1 MTDAVNRR
9 RAPGESG
16 DVGTGNA
23 VTGAT
28 SPRDSAVRLTGVTKT
43 FGAVRA
49 VDGIDLSISP
59 GETVALLGPNG
70 AGKSTAINMM
80 LGLLEPTGGRI
91 EGFGTSPRRAVMAG
105 RIGAM
110 LQEAGFV
117 GNATV
122 REMVD
127 LARAVYPKPLPTDEV
142 LRIAGLADLAGRRLD
157 KLSGGQSQRARFAF
171 ALAGNPDLLMLDE
184 PTSAM
189 DVASRQGF
197 WAAMRAY
204 AAGGKTILFA
214 THYLEE
220 ADDFADRVIVV
231 AHGRIIADGTGAQI
245 KKVVGGRTVSFGLD
259 GGGTAELDR
268 LPGVNGVEVRGDR
281 AFLRSDDSDAT
292 VRALITSGRPFAE
305 LEIAGAGLEEAFLA
319 LTNDNALTN
328 DSATV
333 TSGKES

>member
-1 MTDAVNRR
+1 MTQAAVRLT
-9 RAPGESG
+9 
-16 DVGTGNA
+16 D
-23 VTGAT
+23 
-28 SPRDSAVRLTGVTKT
+28 AVRLTGVTKT
-43 FGAVRA
+43 FGSVRA
-49 VDGIDLSISP
+49 VDGLDLSIAS

-70 AGKSTAINMM
+70 AGKSTTINMM
-80 LGLLEPTGGRI
+80 LGLLAPAAGRI
-91 EGFGTSPRRAVMAG
+91 GIFGGSPQRAVSDG

-110 LQEAGFV
+110 LQDAGFV
-117 GNATV
+117 PNATV

-127 LARAVYPKPLPTDEV
+127 LARAVYPRPLAAEEI
-142 LRIAGLADLAGRRLD
+142 LRIAGLTDIAGRRLD

-171 ALAGNPDLLMLDE
+171 ALAGNPDLLVLDE

-189 DVASRQGF
+189 DVASRQAF

-231 AHGRIIADGTGAQI
+231 AGGRIIADGTGAQI
-245 KKVVGGRTVSFGLD
+245 KKVVGGRTVSFGLAGT
-259 GGGTAELDR
+259 GGADLW
-268 LPGVNGVEVRGDR
+268 LPGVSAVDIRGDR

-292 VRALITSGRPFAE
+292 VRALITSGRPFAD

-319 LTNDNALTN
+319 LT
-328 DSATV
+328 
-333 TSGKES
+333 GKEA

>member
-1 MTDAVNRR
+1 MTDALK
-9 RAPGESG
+9 
-16 DVGTGNA
+16 
-23 VTGAT
+23 
-28 SPRDSAVRLTGVTKT
+28 LTGVTKT

-49 VDGIDLSISP
+49 VDGIDLSIAP

-70 AGKSTAINMM
+70 AGKSTTINML
-80 LGLLEPTGGRI
+80 LGLLEPTHGTV
-91 EGFGTSPRRAVMAG
+91 EVFGTSPHAAVRAG

-110 LQEAGFV
+110 LQDAGFV
-117 GNATV
+117 PNATV

-127 LARAVYPKPLPTDEV
+127 LARAVYPKPLPTDEI
-142 LRIAGLADLAGRRLD
+142 LRIADLTDIGGRRLD

-204 AAGGKTILFA
+204 AAGGKTIVFA

-231 AHGRIIADGTGAQI
+231 ANGRVIADGTGAAI
-245 KKVVGGRTVSFGLD
+245 KKIVGGRTVSFDLE
-259 GGGTAELDR
+259 GGSGADLDR
-268 LPGVNGVEVRGDR
+268 LPGVNVVELRGDR
-281 AFLRSDDSDAT
+281 AVLRSDDSDAT
-292 VRALITSGRPFAE
+292 VRALINSGRPFAD

-319 LTNDNALTN
+319 LTSN
-328 DSATV
+328 
-333 TSGKES
+333 SGKES

>member
-1 MTDAVNRR
+1 MTQAAVRLT
-9 RAPGESG
+9 
-16 DVGTGNA
+16 D
-23 VTGAT
+23 
-28 SPRDSAVRLTGVTKT
+28 AVRLTGVTKT
-43 FGAVRA
+43 FGSVRA
-49 VDGIDLSISP
+49 VDGLDLSIAS

-70 AGKSTAINMM
+70 AGKSTTINMM
-80 LGLLEPTGGRI
+80 LGLLAPAAGRI
-91 EGFGTSPRRAVMAG
+91 EVFGGSPQRAVSDG

-110 LQEAGFV
+110 LQDAGFV
-117 GNATV
+117 PNATV

-127 LARAVYPKPLPTDEV
+127 LARAVYARPLPAEEI
-142 LRIAGLADLAGRRLD
+142 LRVAGLTDIAGRRLD

-171 ALAGNPDLLMLDE
+171 ALAGNPNLLVLDE

-189 DVASRQGF
+189 DVASRQAF

-231 AHGRIIADGTGAQI
+231 AGGRIVADGTGAQI
-245 KKVVGGRTVSFGLD
+245 KKVVGGRTVSFGLAGT
-259 GGGTAELDR
+259 GGADLW
-268 LPGVNGVEVRGDR
+268 LPGVSAVDIRGDR

-292 VRALITSGRPFAE
+292 VRALITSGRPFAD

-319 LTNDNALTN
+319 LT
-328 DSATV
+328 
-333 TSGKES
+333 GKEA

>member
-1 MTDAVNRR
+1 MTDALK
-9 RAPGESG
+9 
-16 DVGTGNA
+16 
-23 VTGAT
+23 
-28 SPRDSAVRLTGVTKT
+28 LTGVKKA

-49 VDGIDLSISP
+49 VDGIDLSIAP

-70 AGKSTAINMM
+70 AGKSTMINMM
-80 LGLLEPTGGRI
+80 LGLLEPTSGRI
-91 EGFGTSPRRAVMAG
+91 DVFGTEPRRAVRAG

-117 GNATV
+117 SNATV

-142 LRIAGLADLAGRRLD
+142 LRIADLADLAGRRLD

-231 AHGRIIADGTGAQI
+231 AHGRVIADGTGAQI
-245 KKVVGGRTVSFGLD
+245 KKVVGGRTVSFGLN
-259 GGGTAELDR
+259 GGGTADLDK
-268 LPGVNGVEVRGDR
+268 LPGVSRIEVRGDR

-292 VRALITSGRPFAE
+292 VRALVGSGRPFAD
-305 LEIAGAGLEEAFLA
+305 LEIAGAGLEEAFLV
-319 LTNDNALTN
+319 LTNDDATNSEATNGGASKEGSSVLTG
-328 DSATV
+328 T
-333 TSGKES
+333 TSEG

>member
-1 MTDAVNRR
+1 MTQAAVRLT
-9 RAPGESG
+9 
-16 DVGTGNA
+16 D
-23 VTGAT
+23 
-28 SPRDSAVRLTGVTKT
+28 AVRLTGVTKT
-43 FGAVRA
+43 FGSVRA
-49 VDGIDLSISP
+49 VDGLDLSIAS

-70 AGKSTAINMM
+70 AGKSTTINMM
-80 LGLLEPTGGRI
+80 LGLLAPAAGRI
-91 EGFGTSPRRAVMAG
+91 EVFGGSPQRAVSDG

-110 LQEAGFV
+110 LQDAGFV
-117 GNATV
+117 PNATV

-127 LARAVYPKPLPTDEV
+127 LARAVYPRPLPAEEI
-142 LRIAGLADLAGRRLD
+142 LRIAGLTDIAGRRLD

-171 ALAGNPDLLMLDE
+171 ALAGNPNLLVLDE

-189 DVASRQGF
+189 DVASRQAF

-231 AHGRIIADGTGAQI
+231 AGGRIVADGTGAQI
-245 KKVVGGRTVSFGLD
+245 KKVVGGRTVSFGLAGT
-259 GGGTAELDR
+259 GGADLW
-268 LPGVNGVEVRGDR
+268 LPGVSAVDIRGDR

-292 VRALITSGRPFAE
+292 VRALITSGRPFAD

-319 LTNDNALTN
+319 LT
-328 DSATV
+328 
-333 TSGKES
+333 GKEA

>member
-1 MTDAVNRR
+1 MTDAVQQG
-9 RAPGESG
+9 RALRGSRGSGPGEVS
-16 DVGTGNA
+16 A
-23 VTGAT
+23 GARSPQT
-28 SPRDSAVRLTGVTKT
+28 SALKLTGVTKT

-49 VDGIDLSISP
+49 VDGIDLSIAP

-70 AGKSTAINMM
+70 AGTSTTINLM
-80 LGLLEPTGGRI
+80 LGLLEPTGGKV
-91 EGFGTSPRRAVMAG
+91 EVFGTSPHRAVRAG

-110 LQEAGFV
+110 LQDAGFV
-117 GNATV
+117 PNATV

-127 LARAVYPKPLPTDEV
+127 LARAVYPKPLPTNEV
-142 LRIAGLADLAGRRLD
+142 LRIADLTDIAGRRLD

-189 DVASRQGF
+189 DVAARQAF

-231 AHGRIIADGTGAQI
+231 ANGKVIADGTGAQI
-245 KKVVGGRTVSFGLD
+245 KKVVGGRTVSFDLEGA
-259 GGGTAELDR
+259 GTGDLGK
-268 LPGVNGVEVRGDR
+268 LPGVNGIEIRGTR

-292 VRALITSGRPFAE
+292 VRALITSGRPFAD

-319 LTNDNALTN
+319 LTGDANHNADAN
-328 DSATV
+328 NATM
-333 TSGKES
+333 SGV

>member
-1 MTDAVNRR
+1 MTQAAVRLT
-9 RAPGESG
+9 
-16 DVGTGNA
+16 D
-23 VTGAT
+23 
-28 SPRDSAVRLTGVTKT
+28 AVRLTGVTKT
-43 FGAVRA
+43 FGSVRA
-49 VDGIDLSISP
+49 VDGLDLSIAS

-70 AGKSTAINMM
+70 AGKSTTINMM
-80 LGLLEPTGGRI
+80 LGLLAPAAGRI
-91 EGFGTSPRRAVMAG
+91 EVFGGSPQRAVSDG

-110 LQEAGFV
+110 LQDAGFV
-117 GNATV
+117 PNATV

-127 LARAVYPKPLPTDEV
+127 LARAVYPRPLPAEEI
-142 LRIAGLADLAGRRLD
+142 LRIAGLTDIAGRRLD

-171 ALAGNPDLLMLDE
+171 ALAGNPNLLVLDE

-189 DVASRQGF
+189 DVASRQAF

-231 AHGRIIADGTGAQI
+231 AGGRIIADGTGAQI
-245 KKVVGGRTVSFGLD
+245 KKVVGGRTVSFGLAGT
-259 GGGTAELDR
+259 GGADLW
-268 LPGVNGVEVRGDR
+268 LPGVSAVDIRGDR

-292 VRALITSGRPFAE
+292 VRALITSGRPFAD

-319 LTNDNALTN
+319 LT
-328 DSATV
+328 
-333 TSGKES
+333 GKEA

>member
-1 MTDAVNRR
+1 MTDALK
-9 RAPGESG
+9 
-16 DVGTGNA
+16 
-23 VTGAT
+23 
-28 SPRDSAVRLTGVTKT
+28 LTGVKKAY
-43 FGAVRA
+43 GAVRA
-49 VDGIDLSISP
+49 VDGIDLSIAP

-70 AGKSTAINMM
+70 AGKSTMINMM
-80 LGLLEPTGGRI
+80 LGLLEPTSGRI
-91 EGFGTSPRRAVMAG
+91 DVFGTEPRRAVRAG

-117 GNATV
+117 PNATV

-127 LARAVYPKPLPTDEV
+127 LARAVYPKPLSSDEI
-142 LRIAGLADLAGRRLD
+142 LRIADLADLAGRRLD

-189 DVASRQGF
+189 DVGSRQAF

-231 AHGRIIADGTGAQI
+231 AHGRVIADGTGAQI

-259 GGGTAELDR
+259 GGGSADLDK
-268 LPGVNGVEVRGDR
+268 LPGVNRIEIRGDR

-292 VRALITSGRPFAE
+292 VRALVASGRPFAD
-305 LEIAGAGLEEAFLA
+305 LEVAGAGLEEAFLA
-319 LTNDNALTN
+319 LTNDDAPTNGDALTN
-328 DSATV
+328 DDAVATKENPAGGETV
-333 TSGKES
+333 LTGTTSEG

>member
-1 MTDAVNRR
+1 MTQAAVRLT
-9 RAPGESG
+9 
-16 DVGTGNA
+16 D
-23 VTGAT
+23 
-28 SPRDSAVRLTGVTKT
+28 AVRLTGVTKT
-43 FGAVRA
+43 FGSVRA
-49 VDGIDLSISP
+49 VDGLDLSIAS

-70 AGKSTAINMM
+70 AGKSTTINMM
-80 LGLLEPTGGRI
+80 LGLLAPAAGRI
-91 EGFGTSPRRAVMAG
+91 EVFGGSPQRAVSDG

-110 LQEAGFV
+110 LQDAGFV
-117 GNATV
+117 PNATV

-127 LARAVYPKPLPTDEV
+127 LARAVYPRPLPAEEI
-142 LRIAGLADLAGRRLD
+142 LRVAGLTDIAGRRLD

-171 ALAGNPDLLMLDE
+171 ALAGNPNLLVLDE

-189 DVASRQGF
+189 DVASRQAF

-231 AHGRIIADGTGAQI
+231 AGGRIVADGTGAQI
-245 KKVVGGRTVSFGLD
+245 KKVVGGRTVSFGLAGT
-259 GGGTAELDR
+259 GGADLW
-268 LPGVNGVEVRGDR
+268 LPGVSAVDIRGDR

-292 VRALITSGRPFAE
+292 VRALITSGRPFAD

-319 LTNDNALTN
+319 LT
-328 DSATV
+328 
-333 TSGKES
+333 GKEA

>member
-1 MTDAVNRR
+1 MTDAMQQE
-9 RAPGESG
+9 RALPESRG
-16 DVGTGNA
+16 GG
-23 VTGAT
+23 
-28 SPRDSAVRLTGVTKT
+28 SADALKLTGVAKT

-49 VDGIDLSISP
+49 VDGIDLSIAP

-70 AGKSTAINMM
+70 AGKSTMINMM
-80 LGLLEPTGGRI
+80 LGLLEPSGGKV
-91 EGFGTSPRRAVMAG
+91 EVFGHSPHRAVREG

-110 LQEAGFV
+110 LQDAGFV
-117 GNATV
+117 PNATV

-127 LARAVYPKPLPTDEV
+127 LARAVYPKPLPTDEI
-142 LRIAGLADLAGRRLD
+142 LRIADLTDIAGRRLD

-189 DVASRQGF
+189 DVASRQAF

-231 AHGRIIADGTGAQI
+231 ATGRVIADGTGAQI
-245 KKVVGGRTVSFGLD
+245 KKVVGGRTVSFDLD
-259 GGGTAELDR
+259 GAGSADLGR
-268 LPGVNGVEVRGDR
+268 LPGVNRVEIRGDR

-292 VRALITSGRPFAE
+292 VRALITSGRPFTD

-319 LTNDNALTN
+319 LTGNS
-328 DSATV
+328 DSK
-333 TSGKES
+333 SGE